1 MCLTNCVLLL
11 KRPPPL
17 PVVTAL
23 TYSASGLSMG
33 SAMIIAGRLMGSL
46 DARML
51 TCDRLSKTYPG
62 GKKEALSSV
71 SYSVPVSGTFVLIGR
86 NGSGKTTLI
95 RILATELEPT
105 SGRASFDGLDVMR
118 DAVRLREKIAIVPQ
132 EARTVPW
139 MTPMQTVSSY
149 LLWRGFGYSEARR
162 RAADALD
169 SLGMKEHMDR
179 LNRTLSGG
187 MKRKVLVAAV
197 LSSDAEI
204 IFLDE
209 PTTGLDPV
217 SRREFWELMHE
228 IERERFTFLTTHYL
242 EEAEALGDRIGML
255 EGGKLVRIGT
265 LEDLRR
271 SIRHSYSIVIP
282 SGQKQPALSVGD
294 GEVMSG
300 GYGSRILTG
309 EEEAFRISKDLIK
322 DGIRFSINPVSLD
335 DIFFYLVSR
344 EGIEYAG
351 NQGEDLEQLHQHYKE
366 EE

>member
-1 MCLTNCVLLL
+1 
-11 KRPPPL
+11 
-17 PVVTAL
+17 
-23 TYSASGLSMG
+23 MG
-33 SAMIIAGRLMGSL
+33 SAMIMAGRLMGAL
-46 DARML
+46 DARRL
-51 TCDRLSKTYPG
+51 TCDRLSKTYSAG
-62 GKKEALSSV
+62 TREALSSV
-71 SYSVPVSGTFVLIGR
+71 SFSVPASGIFVLIGR

-149 LLWRGFGYSEARR
+149 LLWRGFGYSEARH

-169 SLGMKEHMDR
+169 SLGMKVYMNR

-217 SRREFWELMHE
+217 SRREFWELMRE
-228 IERERFTFLTTHYL
+228 IEKERFTFLTTHYL

-255 EGGKLVRIGT
+255 ESGRLVRMGT

-271 SIRHSYSIVIP
+271 SVRYSYSVVIP
-282 SGQKQPALSVGD
+282 AGQKQPVLRVGD
-294 GEVMSG
+294 GEVMHGS
-300 GYGSRILTG
+300 YGSRILTG
-309 EEEAFRISKDLIK
+309 EEEAFRISRDLIK

-335 DIFFYLVSR
+335 DIFFYLVNR

-351 NQGEDLEQLHQHYKE
+351 NQGADLEQLHQHYKE